1 MIMNIKR
8 YFRHSTH
15 YAAFAIT
22 VLAGLTLGSC
32 AEEDLGNRNGSNKR
46 VAVTFNVSS
55 AQDDAQA
62 AAAKAMPGMPVTRAA
77 FCEQLGMMNLTPE
90 NLTSQKLAVQG
101 AADLCLIET
110 TIAGIDELPR
120 QATKEAPTRANITT
134 MPNLGHFSSYGYR
147 GNSATLFSPT
157 PDWFYN
163 KDTNPNGTLVD
174 PVYWAWD
181 KNHFG
186 RFYAVYPQ
194 VTNAYTK
201 LTMSPESHASTP
213 YVDFEV
219 EPDVKTQKDLMTACS
234 GVVQYVTPGAAPIT
248 NLKFRHALTAVR
260 FKVGQNLSYS
270 KHITKVEI
278 IGAKS
283 KGRYTLSTD
292 ETGAGAAWS
301 NLSAPKTFTL
311 GGDGTVNVST
321 SEAVNNIIMGNPGD
335 NFVFYM
341 IPQSLAGVQVKIYF
355 DNSTTPAIT
364 ANLAGTWKAGTTK
377 TYALSQNTSTWQYEL
392 TVTSPAA
399 VAYNATTTSDYTI
412 LSYREDPISHV
423 KQPVKW
429 KIVGYD
435 ADGDGTF
442 DMSEKPAWLTGLSKT
457 EGDGSTTAMSVEKGS
472 GTVTTD
478 FVDSLAIYNKK
489 LRTATSRGTSGDPYD
504 LSKHD
509 FKGNLTALQN
519 TANSYLI
526 SAPGWYKIP
535 LVYGN
540 AITNGVTNTGAYT
553 CSESPIMQDYVMK
566 KKYVWNPYT
575 HKMEPEDDGWA
586 QWDIVLHH
594 FTAHNNTA
602 ISSPYINVHN
612 ASTPATQA
620 YIVWSDQSGIVE
632 ASSLQVTG
640 SGQDSWLNFHVPAD
654 KIKNGNA
661 VIGIKNAL
669 GQVLWS
675 WHLWFAHDDALDL
688 IPVTNYSN
696 VVYKFSKQPVGFA
709 WRQWLETTYK
719 HPRTVKARVE
729 QEIGQTG
736 NKQMSDITI
745 TQNAGKDKIPS
756 VTLYQWGR
764 KDAFPGV
771 AEVSDGAISSF
782 SNAGGISPG
791 YAIGHPEQFLYH
803 NNSVQNFSW
812 INHSWCSWIYINLW
826 SNKPTKGNYDRPI
839 IKTIYD
845 PSPVG
850 FKVPPSGAFNGFSR
864 TAGKVTNPADFN
876 VEGGW
881 DAGWHFNNKLSN
893 PNKTIFLPITG
904 YRTLPDGKL
913 HYQEWGGYWSA
924 STFLNYSSPSIWN
937 SWSQCFN
944 LTQSVVY
951 PGNASQWANGLSI
964 HPIKDE

>member
-1 MIMNIKR
+1 MKR
-8 YFRHSTH
+8 KFLDNHRLWHALPF
-15 YAAFAIT
+15 AAACFT
-22 VLAGLTLGSC
+22 VGLTLFAC
-32 AEEDLGNRNGSNKR
+32 ADKDVETNDNNSKAL
-46 VAVTFNVSS
+46 VAFNVSET
-55 AQDDAQA
+55 QDQAQA
-62 AAAKAMPGMPVTRAA
+62 AAKSNQPVTRAA
-77 FCEQLGMMNLTPE
+77 FAHQLALQDLTPE
-90 NLTSQKLAVQG
+90 DLIMQKLPVQG
-101 AADLCLIET
+101 TASQGLCLIET
-110 TIAGIDELPR
+110 TVAGVPSQREDE
-120 QATKEAPTRANITT
+120 TPTRANITT
-134 MPNLGHFSSYGYR
+134 MTTMQNFSTTAFYGSSDTSLEPWFYDKDTKKDGNLV
-147 GNSATLFSPT
+147 T
-157 PDWFYN
+157 PIYWDWF
-163 KDTNPNGTLVD
+163 
-174 PVYWAWD
+174 
-181 KNHFG
+181 KNHG
-186 RFYAVYPQ
+186 CFYAVYPKPYSKLQ
-194 VTNAYTK
+194 LSPSTYTG
-201 LTMSPESHASTP
+201 TP

-219 EPDVKTQKDLMTACS
+219 EPNVKNQKDLMTACS
-234 GVVQYVTPGAAPIT
+234 GNVHTDIGAMSATAPRT
-248 NLKFRHALTAVR
+248 DLTFRHALTAVR
-260 FKVGQNLSYS
+260 FKVGQNLSWN
-270 KHITKVEI
+270 KTITKVEI

-283 KGRYTLSTD
+283 KGRYTLPTD
-292 ETGAGAAWS
+292 KTVTGAWNPAS
-301 NLSAPKTFTL
+301 LSTPATFTL
-311 GGDGTVNVST
+311 GGDGTVSVST
-321 SEAVNNIIMGNPGD
+321 SAAVNNVIMGNSGD

-341 IPQSLAGVQVKIYF
+341 IPQSLSGVQVKIYF

-364 ANLAGTWKAGTTK
+364 ANLAGSWKAGTTK

-489 LRTATSRGTSGDPYD
+489 LRTATSKGTSGDPYD

-553 CSESPIMQDYVMK
+553 CSKSPIMQNYTK
-566 KKYVWNPYT
+566 KKKWVRNPIT
-575 HKMEPEDDGWA
+575 HQWEEEDDGYY
-586 QWDIVLHH
+586 QWDVVLHH
-594 FTAHNNTA
+594 FLAHNNTA

-745 TQNAGKDKIPS
+745 TQNAGKDKVCS
-756 VTLYQWGR
+756 TTLYQWGR
-764 KDAFPGV
+764 KDAFPGIE
-771 AEVSDGAISSF
+771 EVSDGGISYAVF
-782 SNAGGISPG
+782 NGGISLG
-791 YAIGHPEQFLYH
+791 YGISRPNQFLYH
-803 NNSVQNFSW
+803 NNSAGTILWMSGN
-812 INHSWCSWIYINLW
+812 WCSGILINLW
-826 SNKPTKGNYDRPI
+826 SNDPVKGNYDHNV

-893 PNKTIFLPITG
+893 PNKTIFSPVTG
-904 YRTLPDGKL
+904 ARHYDDGKL
-913 HYQEWGGYWSA
+913 YSQEGGFYWSA
-924 STFLNYSSPSIWN
+924 STFLNYTSPSIWM

-944 LTQSVVY
+944 HAQNVVY
-951 PGNASQWANGLSI
+951 PGNASHWGNGLSI